1 MTFYIIKLT
10 LKLKRLICEL
20 KLITKTTL
28 DKNSSLIKADNL
40 SVEYIENFF
49 DFDQSQLYMKHLT
62 NDIKWKRERI
72 RMWGREIVTKKRIAW
87 YADKDKS
94 YTYSGS
100 TFYPD
105 QWNELLLEIK
115 KHVEQY
121 IKFQFNSVLLNEYP
135 NGKVGMGWH
144 SDDERELGIDPIIA
158 SLSFGA
164 NRDFIFK
171 HKTDKSLENI
181 KIHLKSGSLLLML
194 GSTQHHWKHSLPKRL
209 KVREP
214 RINLTFRKIL

>member
-1 MTFYIIKLT
+1 M
-10 LKLKRLICEL
+10 
-20 KLITKTTL
+20 ITKTTL

-62 NDIKWKRERI
+62 NDIKWKREKI
-72 RMWGREIVTKKRIAW
+72 RMWGKEIVTKKRIAW
-87 YADKDKS
+87 YADEGKS

-100 TFYPD
+100 TFHPD

-115 KHVEQY
+115 KYVEQY

-144 SDDERELGIDPIIA
+144 SDNERELGIDPIIA

-171 HKTDKSLENI
+171 HKTNKSYENI

-214 RINLTFRKIL
+214 RINLTFRRIL

>member
-1 MTFYIIKLT
+1 M
-10 LKLKRLICEL
+10 
-20 KLITKTTL
+20 ITKTTL

-40 SVEYIENFF
+40 SVKYIENFF
-49 DFDQSQLYMKHLT
+49 DFDQSQLYLKHLI
-62 NDIKWKRERI
+62 NDIKWKREKI

-87 YADKDKS
+87 YADEGKS

-100 TFYPD
+100 TFHPD

-144 SDDERELGIDPIIA
+144 SDDERELGVDPIIA

-171 HKTDKSLENI
+171 HKTDKNLEKI
-181 KIHLKSGSLLLML
+181 KIHLKNGSLLLML

>member
-1 MTFYIIKLT
+1 M
-10 LKLKRLICEL
+10 
-20 KLITKTTL
+20 ITKTTL
-28 DKNSSLIKADNL
+28 TKNSSLIKADNL
-40 SVEYIENFF
+40 SVKYIENFF

-62 NDIKWKRERI
+62 NDIKWKREKI
-72 RMWGREIVTKKRIAW
+72 RMWGKEIVTKKRIAW
-87 YADKDKS
+87 YADKGKS

-100 TFYPD
+100 TFHPD

-115 KHVEQY
+115 KYVEQY
-121 IKFQFNSVLLNEYP
+121 MNFQFNSVLLNEYP

-171 HKTDKSLENI
+171 HKTDKRFENI

>member
-1 MTFYIIKLT
+1 M
-10 LKLKRLICEL
+10 
-20 KLITKTTL
+20 

-40 SVEYIENFF
+40 HVEYIENFF
-49 DFDQSQLYMKHLT
+49 DFDQSQLYLKHLI
-62 NDIKWKRERI
+62 NDIKWKREKI

-87 YADKDKS
+87 YADEGKS

-100 TFYPD
+100 TFRPD
-105 QWNELLLEIK
+105 QWSELLLEIK
-115 KHVEQY
+115 KYVEQY
-121 IKFQFNSVLLNEYP
+121 MNFQFNSVLLNEYP

-171 HKTDKSLENI
+171 HKTNKNLRNV
-181 KIHLKSGSLLLML
+181 KVHLKSGSLLFML
-194 GSTQHHWKHSLPKRL
+194 GSTQHYWKHSLPKRL
-209 KVREP
+209 KVKEP
-214 RINLTFRKIL
+214 RINLTFRKILEP

>member
-1 MTFYIIKLT
+1 M
-10 LKLKRLICEL
+10 
-20 KLITKTTL
+20 

-49 DFDQSQLYMKHLT
+49 DYDQSQLYMNHLT
-62 NDIKWKRERI
+62 NDIKWKREKI

-87 YADKDKS
+87 YADEGKS

-100 TFYPD
+100 TFHPD

-121 IKFQFNSVLLNEYP
+121 IRFQFNSVLLNEYP

-171 HKTDKSLENI
+171 HKTDKCFENI

>member
-1 MTFYIIKLT
+1 M
-10 LKLKRLICEL
+10 
-20 KLITKTTL
+20 ITKTTL

-49 DFDQSQLYMKHLT
+49 DFDQSQLYLKHLI
-62 NDIKWKRERI
+62 NDIKWKREKI

-87 YADKDKS
+87 YADEGKS

-100 TFYPD
+100 TFHPD

-171 HKTDKSLENI
+171 HKTDKRFENI

>member
-1 MTFYIIKLT
+1 M
-10 LKLKRLICEL
+10 
-20 KLITKTTL
+20 ITKTTL
-28 DKNSSLIKADNL
+28 DKNSSLIRADNL

-62 NDIKWKRERI
+62 NDINWKREKI
-72 RMWGREIVTKKRIAW
+72 RMWGKEIVTKKRIAW
-87 YADKDKS
+87 YADEGKS

-100 TFYPD
+100 TFHPD

-115 KHVEQY
+115 KYVEQY

-144 SDDERELGIDPIIA
+144 SDDEGELGIDPIIA

-171 HKTDKSLENI
+171 HKTDKSFENI

>member
-1 MTFYIIKLT
+1 MIF
-10 LKLKRLICEL
+10 
-20 KLITKTTL
+20 KTTL
-28 DKNSSLIKADNL
+28 DKNRSLIKADNL

-49 DFDQSQLYMKHLT
+49 DFDQSQLYVKHLT
-62 NDIKWKRERI
+62 NDIKWKREKI

-87 YADKDKS
+87 YADEGKS

-100 TFYPD
+100 TFHPD

-115 KHVEQY
+115 KQVEQY

-171 HKTDKSLENI
+171 HKTDKSFENI

>member
-1 MTFYIIKLT
+1 M
-10 LKLKRLICEL
+10 
-20 KLITKTTL
+20 ITKTTL
-28 DKNSSLIKADNL
+28 DKNSSLIKTDNL

-62 NDIKWKRERI
+62 NDIKWKREKI
-72 RMWGREIVTKKRIAW
+72 RMWGREIITKKRIAW
-87 YADKDKS
+87 YADEGKS

-100 TFYPD
+100 TFHPD

-115 KHVEQY
+115 KYVEQY
-121 IKFQFNSVLLNEYP
+121 MNFQFNSVLLNEYP

-171 HKTDKSLENI
+171 HKTDKSFENI

>member
-1 MTFYIIKLT
+1 M
-10 LKLKRLICEL
+10 
-20 KLITKTTL
+20 

-62 NDIKWKRERI
+62 NDIKWKREKI

-87 YADKDKS
+87 YADEGKS

-100 TFYPD
+100 TFHPD

-171 HKTDKSLENI
+171 HKTDKSFENI
-181 KIHLKSGSLLLML
+181 KIHLKSGSLLVML

>member
-1 MTFYIIKLT
+1 M
-10 LKLKRLICEL
+10 
-20 KLITKTTL
+20 ITKTTL
-28 DKNSSLIKADNL
+28 DKNTSLIEADNL

-49 DFDQSQLYMKHLT
+49 DFDQSQLYMEHLT
-62 NDIKWKRERI
+62 NDIKWKREKI
-72 RMWGREIVTKKRIAW
+72 RMWGKEIVTKKRIAW
-87 YADKDKS
+87 YADEGKS

-100 TFYPD
+100 TLHPD

-115 KHVEQY
+115 KYVEQY
-121 IKFQFNSVLLNEYP
+121 MKFQFNSVLLNEYP

-171 HKTDKSLENI
+171 HKTDKNVDNI

-194 GSTQHHWKHSLPKRL
+194 GSTQHYWKHSLPKRL

>member
-1 MTFYIIKLT
+1 M
-10 LKLKRLICEL
+10 
-20 KLITKTTL
+20 ITKTTL

-49 DFDQSQLYMKHLT
+49 DFDQSRLYMKHLT
-62 NDIKWKRERI
+62 NDIKWKREKI
-72 RMWGREIVTKKRIAW
+72 RMWGKEIVTKKRIAW
-87 YADKDKS
+87 YADEGKS

-100 TFYPD
+100 TFHPD

-115 KHVEQY
+115 KYVEQY

-144 SDDERELGIDPIIA
+144 SDNERELGIDPIIA

-171 HKTDKSLENI
+171 HKTNKSYENI

>member
-1 MTFYIIKLT
+1 M
-10 LKLKRLICEL
+10 
-20 KLITKTTL
+20 

-40 SVEYIENFF
+40 YVEYIENFF
-49 DFDQSQLYMKHLT
+49 DFDQSQLYLKHLI
-62 NDIKWKRERI
+62 NDIKWKREKI

-87 YADKDKS
+87 YADEGKS

-100 TFYPD
+100 TFHPD

-171 HKTDKSLENI
+171 HKTDKRFENI

>member
-1 MTFYIIKLT
+1 M
-10 LKLKRLICEL
+10 
-20 KLITKTTL
+20 ITKTTL

-62 NDIKWKRERI
+62 NDIRWKREKI

-87 YADKDKS
+87 YADEGKS

-100 TFYPD
+100 TFHPD

-115 KHVEQY
+115 KQVEQY

-171 HKTDKSLENI
+171 HKTDKSFENI

>member
-1 MTFYIIKLT
+1 M
-10 LKLKRLICEL
+10 
-20 KLITKTTL
+20 

-62 NDIKWKRERI
+62 NDIRWKREKI

-87 YADKDKS
+87 YADEGKS

-100 TFYPD
+100 TFHPD

-164 NRDFIFK
+164 NRDFIFR
-171 HKTDKSLENI
+171 HKTDKSFENI

>member
-1 MTFYIIKLT
+1 M
-10 LKLKRLICEL
+10 
-20 KLITKTTL
+20 

-40 SVEYIENFF
+40 SVKYIENFF
-49 DFDQSQLYMKHLT
+49 DFDQSQLYLKHLI
-62 NDIKWKRERI
+62 NDIKWKREKI

-87 YADKDKS
+87 YADEGKS

-100 TFYPD
+100 TFHPD

-171 HKTDKSLENI
+171 HKTDKSVDNI
-181 KIHLKSGSLLLML
+181 TIHLKSGSLLLML

>member
-1 MTFYIIKLT
+1 M
-10 LKLKRLICEL
+10 
-20 KLITKTTL
+20 
-28 DKNSSLIKADNL
+28 DKNISLIKADNL

-49 DFDQSQLYMKHLT
+49 DYDQSQLYMKHLT
-62 NDIKWKRERI
+62 NDIKWKREKI

-87 YADKDKS
+87 YADEGKS

-100 TFYPD
+100 TFHPD
-105 QWNELLLEIK
+105 RWNELLLEIK
-115 KHVEQY
+115 KQVEQY

-171 HKTDKSLENI
+171 HKTNKSFENI

-194 GSTQHHWKHSLPKRL
+194 GSTQHYWKHSLPKRL

>member
-1 MTFYIIKLT
+1 M
-10 LKLKRLICEL
+10 
-20 KLITKTTL
+20 ITKTTL
-28 DKNSSLIKADNL
+28 TKNSSLIKADNL

-144 SDDERELGIDPIIA
+144 SDDERELGVDPIIA

-164 NRDFIFK
+164 DRDFIFK
-171 HKTDKSLENI
+171 HKIDKSIEKI
-181 KIHLKSGSLLLML
+181 KIHLKNGSLLLML

>member
-1 MTFYIIKLT
+1 M
-10 LKLKRLICEL
+10 
-20 KLITKTTL
+20 ITKTTL

-40 SVEYIENFF
+40 YVEYIENFF
-49 DFDQSQLYMKHLT
+49 DFDQSQLYMEHLT
-62 NDIKWKRERI
+62 NDIKWKREKI
-72 RMWGREIVTKKRIAW
+72 RMWGKEIVTKKRIAW
-87 YADKDKS
+87 YADKGKS

-100 TFYPD
+100 TFRPD
-105 QWNELLLEIK
+105 QWSELLLEIK
-115 KHVEQY
+115 KYVEQY
-121 IKFQFNSVLLNEYP
+121 MNFQFNSVLLNEYP

-171 HKTDKSLENI
+171 HKTDKSVDNI

>member
-1 MTFYIIKLT
+1 M
-10 LKLKRLICEL
+10 
-20 KLITKTTL
+20 ITKTTL

-62 NDIKWKRERI
+62 NDIKWKREKI

-87 YADKDKS
+87 YADEGKS

-100 TFYPD
+100 TFHPD

-115 KHVEQY
+115 KQVEQY

-171 HKTDKSLENI
+171 HKTDKSFENI

>member
-1 MTFYIIKLT
+1 M
-10 LKLKRLICEL
+10 
-20 KLITKTTL
+20 
-28 DKNSSLIKADNL
+28 DKNTSLIKADNL

-49 DFDQSQLYMKHLT
+49 DFDQSQLYMKLLT
-62 NDIKWKRERI
+62 NVINWKRERI
-72 RMWGREIVTKKRIAW
+72 RMWGREIITKKRIAW
-87 YADKDKS
+87 YADEGKS

-100 TFYPD
+100 TFHPD

-115 KHVEQY
+115 KYVEQY

-171 HKTDKSLENI
+171 HKTDKRFENI

-194 GSTQHHWKHSLPKRL
+194 GSTQHHWKHTLPKRL

-214 RINLTFRKIL
+214 RINLTFRNIL

>member
-1 MTFYIIKLT
+1 M
-10 LKLKRLICEL
+10 
-20 KLITKTTL
+20 ITKTTL

-40 SVEYIENFF
+40 FVEYIENFF
-49 DFDQSQLYMKHLT
+49 DFDQSQLYMKHLI
-62 NDIKWKRERI
+62 NDIKWKREKI

-87 YADKDKS
+87 HADEGKS

-100 TFYPD
+100 TFHPE

-115 KHVEQY
+115 KYVEQY

-171 HKTDKSLENI
+171 HKTDKSFENI